1 MYKLHKSFTANEVN
15 AVQRLSDGM
24 FIPMNSENSDYQA
37 YLEWVSEGNQP
48 EPADE

>member
-1 MYKLHKSFTANEVN
+1 MYKLHKSYTANQVTW
-15 AVQRLSDGM
+15 VQRLSDGM
-24 FIPMNSENSDYQA
+24 FIPMNPENSDYQA